1 MLPSMIL
8 GNKSGYNLLNIYAI
22 NTFTELIKRKDS
34 ARIINSLSRGLQ
46 RCVIEIRHALHD
58 KIKGVFTMPVFDF
71 SGASDK
77 KTGVQSGMPTL
88 RSSPMKRRL
97 PGENRS

>member
-1 MLPSMIL
+1 M
-8 GNKSGYNLLNIYAI
+8 NIYAI

-34 ARIINSLSRGLQ
+34 ARIINSFRQ
-46 RCVIEIRHALHD
+46 DCRDCVIEICHALHD

-77 KTGVQSGMPTL
+77 KT
-88 RSSPMKRRL
+88 RRTV
-97 PGENRS
+97 

>member
-34 ARIINSLSRGLQ
+34 ARIIKSCTL
-46 RCVIEIRHALHD
+46 
-58 KIKGVFTMPVFDF
+58 KITH
-71 SGASDK
+71 
-77 KTGVQSGMPTL
+77 
-88 RSSPMKRRL
+88 
-97 PGENRS
+97 